1 MSVARDLH
9 GAARRGDAEAVRQLL
24 ERGTDPN
31 AQVSLEEG
39 FAQPCFFAAATNGH
53 LDTCVRLFWE
63 YGADL
68 AGTRDSAGENVLGLL
83 GRLGKDEAAEWVHR
97 LSCQP
102 RPGPPKDW
110 RELLAR
116 AIESAARDEAPVEGM
131 EEKREEAGLLVP
143 GREAREALS
152 FTGDGGRQEA
162 RAAQR
167 ERTNE
172 PIVREE
178 PRREEAHRNDRREE
192 SLQREEA
199 MRRAERGAV
208 LRELAQRLA
217 AVGAERGALA
227 RQDAAL
233 AAEQHALVAQL
244 QLLARLS

>member
-97 LSCQP
+97 LSSQP

-116 AIESAARDEAPVEGM
+116 AIESAARDEGA
-131 EEKREEAGLLVP
+131 EERREEAGLAGT
-143 GREAREALS
+143 GREAREAVLL
-152 FTGDGGRQEA
+152 GGNEERQEA
-162 RAAQR
+162 RVVQR

-172 PIVREE
+172 ATAREE
-178 PRREEAHRNDRREE
+178 PRREEAYKKDRREE
-192 SLQREEA
+192 RDEA

-208 LRELAQRLA
+208 LGELAQRLA